1 MNVSIAEIGDVQQ
14 HQMASLG
21 VVTVSRESNGCQKIL
36 HDVRQVASTLP
47 EAILVDVKGEILSFG
62 ENGAGLRG
70 GIEEMLNNS
79 DGLYVD
85 QEE

>member
-1 MNVSIAEIGDVQQ
+1 MNVSVAEIGDVQQ
-14 HQMASLG
+14 HQTASLG
-21 VVTVSRESNGCQKIL
+21 VVTVSRESNGCHRIL

-62 ENGAGLRG
+62 ENGSGLRG
-70 GIEEMLNNS
+70 GIEEMLSNS
-79 DGLYVD
+79 DGLYVE